1 MNGDFEEM
9 ERVFRALSDKT
20 RIRLVGLM
28 RDREVSV
35 NHLCDATGESQPK
48 VSRHLA
54 YLRTM
59 RLVDTR
65 REGKQIHYRLCKPE
79 SEFGSRLLRDS
90 MLWIASVMDGG
101 PSTVAA
107 AKRPNLYP
115 APEIVEDSNKN
126 DIYGKT
132 DIRETSEELEIY
144 LL

>member
-1 MNGDFEEM
+1 MNGDFDEM
-9 ERVFRALSDKT
+9 ERVFLALSDKT
-20 RIRLVGLM
+20 RLRLVGLM

-65 REGKQIHYRLCKPE
+65 REGKQIYYRLCKPE

-101 PSTVAA
+101 PSAA
-107 AKRPNLYP
+107 ASKRPNFYP
-115 APEIVEDSNKN
+115 AAEIVENPDKN

-132 DIRETSEELEIY
+132 DIRETSEELEVY